1 MPEGYRLLTI
11 ALNASLTLWA
21 LDPGRNA
28 HSSSRNGAS
37 MLKSL
42 GRLFR
47 DHRGNAL
54 VIAGAAMPLVI
65 GSAGLATDTVEWALW
80 KRQLQRAADSAAMA
94 GVYAVVDGKTASTGA
109 TNDLATNDHTGITR
123 ASTNVT
129 TPTVT
134 GYTNAVRVALQL
146 QQALP
151 FSSLFMSSAP
161 TISATAT
168 AAVSR
173 EGSYCVVA
181 LNNTTSPS
189 ILINGNITVDL
200 GCGMISN
207 STSTTESID
216 ADGAAHVVNATPV
229 AGVGKVPTILGNN
242 TELSYQLKQADPYA
256 GKYPTDVPGTMT
268 CSKLATQI
276 SSANQTTT
284 SGGVVYQ
291 VINPGCY
298 QQQGSGGSQAN
309 SAFSTSNQNIAMNPG
324 VYYINSADFDIGSN
338 TKIIVNSSDTSQG
351 VTIILTGSSPGS
363 VQISANAEVKLRAQ
377 SADATYSKMLFI
389 QKAGATTASLISGN
403 SSSSFDGAFYFPSTQ
418 VNLNGD
424 GSAKFKCAMLVANIV
439 SFSGNSQIQNNTTGC
454 YNNTQQAVERVRLIS

>member
-1 MPEGYRLLTI
+1 
-11 ALNASLTLWA
+11 
-21 LDPGRNA
+21 
-28 HSSSRNGAS
+28 

-42 GRLFR
+42 GKLFR
-47 DHRGNAL
+47 DRRGNAL

-94 GVYAVVDGKTASTGA
+94 GVYAIVDGKTASTGA
-109 TNDLATNDHTGITR
+109 TNDLLTNDHTGITR
-123 ASTNVT
+123 ASTTVT
-129 TPTVT
+129 TPNVT
-134 GYTNAVRVALQL
+134 GFTNAVTVALQL

-151 FSSLFMSSAP
+151 FSSLFMSSPP
-161 TISATAT
+161 TINATAT

-173 EGSYCVVA
+173 EGSYCVIA

-189 ILINGNITVDL
+189 ILINGNITVTL

-207 STSTTESID
+207 STSTTQSISVS
-216 ADGAAHVVNATPV
+216 GNAHTVNATPI
-229 AGVGKVPTILGNN
+229 AGVGKVPAINGTN

-256 GKYPTDVPGTMT
+256 GKYPTGDPSTMT
-268 CSKLATQI
+268 CNKLATQI
-276 SSANQTTT
+276 TLANQTVT
-284 SGGVVYQ
+284 SGGNTYQ

-298 QQQGSGGSQAN
+298 QQQGGGGSAAN

-324 VYYINSADFDIGSN
+324 VYYIDSADFNIGSN
-338 TKIIVNSSDTSQG
+338 TNIIVNSSDTAQG

-363 VQISANAEVKLRAQ
+363 VQIAANADVKLRAQ
-377 SADATYSKMLFI
+377 STDATYANMLFI
-389 QKAGATTASLISGN
+389 QKAGATAASLISGN
-403 SSSSFDGAFYFPSTQ
+403 TTSSFDGTFYFPSTQ

-439 SFSGNSQIQNNTTGC
+439 SFSGDSQVQNNTTGC
-454 YNNTQQAVERVRLIS
+454 HDTTQQAVERVRLIS

>member
-1 MPEGYRLLTI
+1 
-11 ALNASLTLWA
+11 
-21 LDPGRNA
+21 
-28 HSSSRNGAS
+28 
-37 MLKSL
+37 
-42 GRLFR
+42 
-47 DHRGNAL
+47 
-54 VIAGAAMPLVI
+54 MPLVI

-94 GVYAVVDGKTASTGA
+94 GVYAVIDGKTASTGA
-109 TNDLATNDHTGITR
+109 TNDLLTNDHTGITR
-123 ASTNVT
+123 ASTTVT

-134 GYTNAVRVALQL
+134 GFSNAVTVALQL

-151 FSSLFMSSAP
+151 FSSLFMSSPP

-189 ILINGNITVDL
+189 ILINGNITVTL

-207 STSTTESID
+207 STSTTQSID
-216 ADGAAHVVNATPV
+216 ADGNAHQVNASPI
-229 AGVGKVPTILGNN
+229 AGVGKVPAINGTN
-242 TELSYQLKQADPYA
+242 TELSYQLKQSDPYA
-256 GKYPTDVPGTMT
+256 GKYPTGDPSTMT
-268 CSKLATQI
+268 CSKLAAQI
-276 SSANQTTT
+276 SSANQNVT
-284 SGGVVYQ
+284 SGGNVYQ

-298 QQQGSGGSQAN
+298 QQQGGGGSAAN

-324 VYYINSADFDIGSN
+324 VYYIDSANFDIGSN

-363 VQISANAEVKLRAQ
+363 VQISANADVKLRAQ
-377 SADATYSKMLFI
+377 ATGTYSKMLFI
-389 QKAGATTASLISGN
+389 QKAGATAASTISGN
-403 SSSSFDGAFYFPSTQ
+403 STSSFDGAFYFPSTQ

-424 GSAKFKCAMLVANIV
+424 GSAKFKCAMLVANFV
-439 SFSGNSQIQNNTTGC
+439 SFSGDSQVQNNTTGC
-454 YNNTQQAVERVRLIS
+454 YENTQQAVERVRLIS

>member
-1 MPEGYRLLTI
+1 
-11 ALNASLTLWA
+11 
-21 LDPGRNA
+21 
-28 HSSSRNGAS
+28 

-47 DHRGNAL
+47 DRRGNAL

-94 GVYAVVDGKTASTGA
+94 GVYAVIDGKTASTGA
-109 TNDLATNDHTGITR
+109 TNDLLTNDHTGITR
-123 ASTNVT
+123 ATTDVT
-129 TPTVT
+129 TPVVT
-134 GYTNAVRVALQL
+134 GFSNAVRVQLTL

-161 TISATAT
+161 TITATGT

-216 ADGAAHVVNATPV
+216 ADGNAHVVNATPI
-229 AGVGKVPTILGNN
+229 AGVGKVPAINGTN
-242 TELSYQLKQADPYA
+242 TELSYQLKQSDPYA
-256 GKYPTDVPGTMT
+256 GKYPTGDPSTMT
-268 CSKLATQI
+268 CNKLATQI
-276 SSANQTTT
+276 SLANQTVTDA
-284 SGGVVYQ
+284 GRVYQ

-298 QQQGSGGSQAN
+298 QQQGGGGSQAN

-324 VYYINSADFDIGSN
+324 VYYIDSANFDIGAN
-338 TKIIVNSSDTSQG
+338 TYIKVNSSDTSQG
-351 VTIILTGSSPGS
+351 VTIILTGNNPGS
-363 VQISANAEVKLRAQ
+363 VQISANAQVQIRAQ
-377 SADATYSKMLFI
+377 GSGTYENMLFI
-389 QKAGATTASLISGN
+389 QKAGATQASLISGN
-403 SSSSFDGAFYFPSTQ
+403 SNSWFDGAFYFPSTQ

-439 SFSGNSQIQNNTTGC
+439 SFSGNTQVQNNTTGC
-454 YNNTQQAVERVRLIS
+454 YNNVQEAVERVRLIS